1 MIRTS
6 QSCSPQHPRPFR
18 ARIAALRRVALGALL
33 LLALPL
39 PALHGQGKAKAG
51 EDLQWPPPPNEPRIK
66 WVAEYRNEFDVGAKK
81 RTSFMDRLTGKG
93 QESLVLKRPLSVAV
107 DEKGTI
113 FVGDFGLG
121 ITAID
126 PVNHKMWRFADV
138 SQRSLNAPAGVAV
151 DSKFVYATDANAN
164 ALAVFDK
171 QGHFIQG
178 LTVNDGLKR
187 PVGVAVDEA
196 RDMVIVVNGGDHN
209 ILVFN
214 RALKLVKKFGSRG
227 DKVGQFNY
235 PTFCCV
241 IPGTGFAVCDTGNF
255 RIQIFDYACKFIRA
269 FGKPGDSSGTFA
281 RPKGIAVDSD
291 SNLYVVDSTFCN
303 FQIFRLDGQV
313 LEHVG
318 RGGPGKAQFQI
329 PAGIAIGKDG
339 GIYVADEMNARIQ
352 RFQYFPEKK
361 KDAPAEP
368 KPKG

>member
-6 QSCSPQHPRPFR
+6 QPSSPQHPRPFR
-18 ARIAALRRVALGALL
+18 VRIAALRRVALGALL

-39 PALHGQGKAKAG
+39 PALHAQGKAKAG

-138 SQRSLNAPAGVAV
+138 SQRSLNAPAGVAA

-178 LTVNDGLKR
+178 LTINDGLKR

-209 ILVFN
+209 ILVYVAIAAVPHGYLSIFSTSYRN
-214 RALKLVKKFGSRG
+214 PAFLNTSR
-227 DKVGQFNY
+227 
-235 PTFCCV
+235 
-241 IPGTGFAVCDTGNF
+241 
-255 RIQIFDYACKFIRA
+255 
-269 FGKPGDSSGTFA
+269 SSVPMRSMRMRLPQG
-281 RPKGIAVDSD
+281 
-291 SNLYVVDSTFCN
+291 SNLAAPRHWQPEISTCSWT
-303 FQIFRLDGQV
+303 
-313 LEHVG
+313 H
-318 RGGPGKAQFQI
+318 
-329 PAGIAIGKDG
+329 GKDS
-339 GIYVADEMNARIQ
+339 VL
-352 RFQYFPEKK
+352 
-361 KDAPAEP
+361 
-368 KPKG
+368 